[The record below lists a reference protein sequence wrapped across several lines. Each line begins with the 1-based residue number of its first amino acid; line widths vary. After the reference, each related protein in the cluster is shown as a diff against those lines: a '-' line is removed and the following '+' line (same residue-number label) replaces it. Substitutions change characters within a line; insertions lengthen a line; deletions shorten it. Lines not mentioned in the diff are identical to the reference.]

1 MFDCLAQLEDC
12 RDYMNEIGET
22 LTRASGLMGT
32 GVMAGE
38 KIDNLPEAN
47 THCAKYYDDMLLKY
61 PEFKPKVEQ
70 VLGHGLAILRQKSK
84 FRFDSMHRYSF

>member
-47 THCAKYYDDMLLKY
+47 VRASSLESRL
-61 PEFKPKVEQ
+61 
-70 VLGHGLAILRQKSK
+70 
-84 FRFDSMHRYSF
+84 FR